1 MGPSGH
7 FYSHMDSVWSL
18 LIVGTNCTL
27 GRTPHIKETLPN
39 FCEWCRVTRHPRV
52 FRG

>member
-18 LIVGTNCTL
+18 LIVGTSFVHW
-27 GRTPHIKETLPN
+27 GRASRTKETLSD
-39 FCEWCRVTRHPRV
+39 FLEWCRVTRHP
-52 FRG
+52 